1 MRAERLLRVAAA
13 AIILGFGPGVAA
25 EGGGP
30 AASVPAASSP
40 ASATPLT
47 LDSALALAH
56 ERSGSLRIKQLE
68 IERSGYS
75 VNEAFARGLPAL
87 SLTGS
92 STYMNNPPKG
102 IKISQGAFGLAPA
115 PGSQY
120 PVAFPDLDYI
130 LLADTLPTY
139 FKVDASLDQVL
150 WTWGKIEK
158 ATELAR
164 LDVQL
169 ARVAVRADES
179 ALVRDVSKTYFGV
192 VMARET
198 LGPLREATTIMEGI
212 IKDRKSSFGEGRA
225 TRQDLLEAGSKAAEL
240 AYQLVKAEQSLETGL
255 DALEFYL
262 GRRPSAGDLS
272 GNFRKA
278 PPSLDQRSLVESA
291 LRSSTDL
298 ESLTLKARQAA
309 LAKDIRA
316 ASLPGLPDFSLN
328 VTWEVTGQKI
338 PLYSSN
344 WTNTWKNNL
353 MVTLGGKVIL
363 FDSLASFWRL
373 REAESQAG
381 QADIG
386 ISELKRGMGIQVRK
400 LVEAVQANAA
410 LSVQCAAAAELSAER
425 ARVARISREN
435 ELITRTEEGGAKIA
449 DISSRLA
456 LLLARFQTENALL
469 DLEFASAGS
478 LARP

>member
-1 MRAERLLRVAAA
+1 MRADRLTCVVAAA
-13 AIILGFGPGVAA
+13 ILLSALAPRPALALGAVA
-25 EGGGP
+25 G
-30 AASVPAASSP
+30 S
-40 ASATPLT
+40 PLT
-47 LDSALALAH
+47 LESALSLAH
-56 ERSGSLRIKQLE
+56 ERSGSLKIKKLE
-68 IERSGYS
+68 IDRSGYA
-75 VNEAFARGLPAL
+75 VNEAFTRGLPSL

-92 STYMNNPPKG
+92 STYMTEPPKG

-120 PVAFPDLDYI
+120 PVAFPDIDYV
-130 LLADTLPTY
+130 LLKDTLPSY
-139 FKVDASLDQVL
+139 FKIDASLDQVL

-158 ATELAR
+158 ATRLAR
-164 LDVQL
+164 LDVDA
-169 ARVAVRADES
+169 ARVAVQAEEK
-179 ALVRDVSKTYFGV
+179 ALIRDVSKAYFGV

-212 IKDRKSSFGEGRA
+212 VKDRRSSFGEGNG
-225 TRQDLLEAGSKAAEL
+225 TKQDLLEAGSKAAEL

-262 GRRPSAGDLS
+262 GSRPKASDLTAS
-272 GNFRKA
+272 FRAA
-278 PPSLDQRSLVESA
+278 PPRLDQQSLVESA
-291 LRSSTDL
+291 LRNSTDL
-298 ESLTLKARQAA
+298 ESLRLKGRQAA
-309 LAKDIRA
+309 LAKEIRL
-316 ASLPGLPDFSLN
+316 ASLPGLPDLSLN

-344 WTNTWKNNL
+344 WTDTWKNNL
-353 MVTLGGKVIL
+353 MITLGGKVVL

-373 REAESQAG
+373 REAESQAS

-386 ISELKRGMGIQVRK
+386 ASELTRGMGIQIRK

-410 LSVQCAAAAELSAER
+410 LTIQCAAAVELSAER

-449 DISSRLA
+449 DISARLA

-469 DLEFASAGS
+469 DLEFATAGS
-478 LARP
+478 LVRP